1 MIKEVHEEREVLL
14 FCDLHGH
21 SRRKDIF
28 MYGCNIKQ
36 KPEECR
42 IFPYILGKIC
52 PYFYFNYSR
61 FGVQKSKEST
71 ARVVL
76 FKNLRIPNIF
86 TLESSFCGNEH
97 GPYKDKHFTRE
108 DLQQVGKDLCRTILI
123 YTGIQVPTD
132 LELPFSSLKSAAPE
146 SGKAFKE
153 DEFNIRDLIS
163 NELKEHKELI
173 EQGNGDSS
181 EGSDDEPSD
190 GKLLSF
196 VC

>member
-28 MYGCNIKQ
+28 MYGCSIQK
-36 KPEECR
+36 KPEETR

-86 TLESSFCGNEH
+86 TLEASFCGNEH

-123 YTGIQVPTD
+123 YTGLKIPAD
-132 LELPFSSLKSAAPE
+132 LDLPFDK
-146 SGKAFKE
+146 FKQT
-153 DEFNIRDLIS
+153 DEAGNMSKDEPFNIRNLIS
-163 NELKEHKELI
+163 KELQEHKELI
-173 EQGNGDSS
+173 EEGNGDSS
-181 EGSDDEPSD
+181 
-190 GKLLSF
+190 
-196 VC
+196 